1 MENDSIIRIN
11 HIIDNLY
18 ASSKEIAEDI
28 NILEQ
33 NNITTIISLN
43 NQSFEYPLTM
53 SHYRFDTED
62 NPNFNIKEYYDL
74 IYNIIIK
81 SNNVLVH
88 CDAGVSRTGSIIIYY
103 LMSKYN
109 ISYDEALEYALS
121 KRPSI
126 SPNNGFEL
134 GLRLLNLNYHKSETN
149 HNLITQGIHFI
160 YFNQLVDFL
169 NHNMVR
175 FVIGVGNGM
184 NYGDYCFMVDDN
196 IDDILENYKM
206 IKEHIMDGNVIYGT
220 KYLID
225 MIKNIHYNTFT
236 NLTNEEYDK
245 IYRIYD
251 THNIHT
257 KTIKDKF
264 SIIDIDLDSLLN
276 YKKSDL
282 IQLYSRID
290 VFVCKTNEERI
301 HKKNLINFLEGMI

>member
-1 MENDSIIRIN
+1 MENDSIICIN

-28 NILEQ
+28 NILNQ

-53 SHYRFDTED
+53 THYRFDTED
-62 NPNFNIKEYYDL
+62 NPNFNMKEYYDI

-134 GLRLLNLNYHKSETN
+134 GLRLLNYNKSETN
-149 HNLITQGIHFI
+149 TKIKPSGIHFV

-169 NHNMVR
+169 NNNNLR
-175 FVIGVGNGM
+175 CVIGVGNGM

-220 KYLID
+220 KYVID
-225 MIKNIHYNTFT
+225 MCKNIYYNTFT

-251 THNIHT
+251 INT
-257 KTIKDKF
+257 KTINDKF

-290 VFVCKTNEERI
+290 VFVCKTNEEKI
-301 HKKNLINFLEGMI
+301 HKKKLINFLEEMI

>member
-1 MENDSIIRIN
+1 MENDSIICIN

-103 LMSKYN
+103 LMTKYN

-134 GLRLLNLNYHKSETN
+134 GLRLLHYKKSETN
-149 HNLITQGIHFI
+149 TKIKPSGIHFI

-169 NHNMVR
+169 NNNSVMG
-175 FVIGVGNGM
+175 VIGVGNGM
-184 NYGDYCFMVDDN
+184 NYGDYCFLVDDN
-196 IDDILENYKM
+196 TDDLIENYKM
-206 IKEHIMDGNVIYGT
+206 IKKHIIDGNVIYGT

-225 MIKNIHYNTFT
+225 MCKNIYYNTFT

-245 IYRIYD
+245 IHNIYD
-251 THNIHT
+251 IRN

-264 SIIDIDLDSLLN
+264 SVIDVDLDSLVN

-282 IQLYSRID
+282 IELYSRID
-290 VFVCKTNEERI
+290 VFVCKTNEERV
-301 HKKNLINFLEGMI
+301 HKKKLINFLEEMI